1 MVHRSLVAM
10 HQLVSTVRDL
20 WRLVG
25 DVNIGY
31 ELKVYFKLQIGVRCD
46 SGIASIYDEAGV
58 EIENAELLF
67 TEEGPQFTLQSNT
80 FVGLKFC
87 PTQLPL
93 YYGNINFLVE

>member
-1 MVHRSLVAM
+1 M

-25 DVNIGY
+25 DINIGY

-67 TEEGPQFTLQSNT
+67 TEEGPQFTFQSNT
-80 FVGLKFC
+80 FVGL
-87 PTQLPL
+87 
-93 YYGNINFLVE
+93 NFAQPSYPCITGILIF